1 MVDEVKTVLGVSDL
15 PCCAYSKVF
24 EDNNGA
30 LNLATTPQ
38 MTLRSKH
45 IAIKYHFF
53 KEHVHNGDIQ
63 IHKVTSKQQVADC
76 ITKRLEKTLF
86 GQA

>member
-1 MVDEVKTVLGVSDL
+1 MVSYGGEILGLVTDVKPITKSTI
-15 PCCAYSKVF
+15 F

-30 LNLATTPQ
+30 LQLATVPK

-53 KEHVHNGDIQ
+53 FREHVFNG
-63 IHKVTSKQQVADC
+63 TVA
-76 ITKRLEKTLF
+76 
-86 GQA
+86 GH